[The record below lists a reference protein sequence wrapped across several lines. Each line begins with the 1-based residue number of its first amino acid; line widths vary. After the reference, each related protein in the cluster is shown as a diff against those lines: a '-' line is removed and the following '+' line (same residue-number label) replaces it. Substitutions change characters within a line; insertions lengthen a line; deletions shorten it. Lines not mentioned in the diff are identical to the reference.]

1 MRKIIAVI
9 LIVILIAAMTIPA
22 YAATIVPIGKIGI
35 KFKMP
40 SIAVPDIPK
49 SVHEKVTTTIPSN
62 FMDNWLKAHP
72 LNP

>member
-9 LIVILIAAMTIPA
+9 LIVILIAAMAVPA
-22 YAATIVPIGKIGI
+22 FAANIVPIGKIGI

-40 SIAVPDIPK
+40 SITAPDIPK
-49 SVHEKVTTTIPSN
+49 SVHEKVTTAIPSN

>member
-9 LIVILIAAMTIPA
+9 LIVILIVAMIVPV

-40 SIAVPDIPK
+40 SITAPDIPK